1 MQLGVNEVL
10 QLSPDESSAKAA
22 RGLVIPG
29 KWPRLEYDDEA
40 VWGECQGS
48 GSKPYQVQVDK
59 AGPAFKCSCPSRKF
73 PCKHGL
79 ALLLLLA
86 QHGGS
91 FKAATPPQWVTD
103 WLATRRQ
110 RAEKQAEKQE
120 QKKTEA
126 ASAEADPQAA
136 AKREAIRL
144 TRMSNGLD
152 DLARWLGDRLRQGLA
167 TQPTEMAQ
175 WEAMATRMIDAQL
188 PGVAYRLRLIRA
200 AINGGEGWPA
210 RVLAGMGRLQLLI
223 EAFARLDKL
232 PPAVQADVRN
242 ALGLS
247 VDREEVISTG
257 ERISDDWLVEAQ
269 ACDEEGRLW
278 VRRVWLRGQQSGR
291 AALLLDY
298 AHGGRRF
305 EQSWVTGSVLAMS
318 LAYFPGNAPLRAQV
332 VGDQRQG
339 AASSNVSLSFD
350 AALDALSA
358 MTAANPWQSPLPL
371 RVDDGIPVR
380 DESGWSLQSGERRLP
395 LKLREEDGW
404 LLVAESGGAPLSLAG
419 EWDGESLRPLSAWRE
434 GLVWFEETE
443 LT

>member
-10 QLSPDESSAKAA
+10 QLSPDDASAKAA
-22 RGLVIPG
+22 KGLVIPA

-91 FKAATPPQWVTD
+91 FKAAPAPEWVSD

-120 QKKTEA
+120 QKAADA
-126 ASAEADPQAA
+126 ASAEADPQAT
-136 AKREAIRL
+136 AKREATRL
-144 TRMSNGLD
+144 ARMSSGLD

-167 TQPTEMAQ
+167 SMPTELAQ
-175 WEAMATRMIDAQL
+175 WEAMATRMVDAQL
-188 PGVAYRLRLIRA
+188 PGVAYRLRLISA
-200 AINGGEGWPA
+200 AVDKGEGWPA

-223 EAFARLDKL
+223 EAFARIDSL
-232 PPAVQADVRN
+232 PAAVQADVRN

-247 VDREEVISTG
+247 ADRDAVIATG
-257 ERISDDWLVEAQ
+257 ERVSDDWLVEAQ
-269 ACDEEGRLW
+269 ASDEEGRLW

-291 AALLLDY
+291 SALLLDY

-305 EQSWVTGSVLAMS
+305 EQSWVTGTVSAMT
-318 LAYFPGNAPLRAQV
+318 LAYFPGNAPLRALV
-332 VGDQRQG
+332 VGDQSLRPASPQ
-339 AASSNVSLSFD
+339 AALGFD
-350 AALDALSA
+350 AALDALSVMA
-358 MTAANPWQSPLPL
+358 AANPWQSPLPL
-371 RVDDGIPVR
+371 RVDDGVPVR
-380 DESGWSLQSGERRLP
+380 DDAGWGLLLGGQRLP
-395 LKLREEDGW
+395 LKLRDDDGW
-404 LLVAESGGAPLSLAG
+404 QLVAESGGAPLPMSG
-419 EWDGESLRPLSAWRE
+419 EWDGESLRPLSAWRD
-434 GLVWFEETE
+434 GLVWFEEAE
-443 LT
+443 SA

>member
-10 QLSPDESSAKAA
+10 QLSPDDASAKAA
-22 RGLVIPG
+22 KGLVIPA

-91 FKAATPPQWVTD
+91 FKPATPPQWVTE

-120 QKKTEA
+120 QKKA
-126 ASAEADPQAA
+126 DIASAEADPQAA
-136 AKREAIRL
+136 AKREATRL
-144 TRMSNGLD
+144 ARMGSGLD

-167 TQPTEMAQ
+167 TLPTELAQ
-175 WEAMATRMIDAQL
+175 WEAMATRMVDAQL
-188 PGVAYRLRLIRA
+188 PGVAYRLRLICA
-200 AINGGEGWPA
+200 AVDKGEGWPA
-210 RVLAGMGRLQLLI
+210 RVLSGMGRLQLLI
-223 EAFARLDKL
+223 EAFSRLDQL
-232 PPAVQADVRN
+232 PAAVQADVRN
-242 ALGLS
+242 ALGLNM
-247 VDREEVISTG
+247 DRDEVIATG
-257 ERISDDWLVEAQ
+257 ERVSDDWLVEAQ
-269 ACDEEGRLW
+269 ASDEEGRLW

-291 AALLLDY
+291 SALLLDY

-305 EQSWVTGSVLAMS
+305 ERSWVTGTVSAMT
-318 LAYFPGNAPLRAQV
+318 LAYFPGNAPLRALV
-332 VGDQRQG
+332 VGDQSLRP
-339 AASSNVSLSFD
+339 ASAHVPLGFD

-358 MTAANPWQSPLPL
+358 MVAANPWQSPLPL
-371 RVDDGIPVR
+371 RVDDGVPVR
-380 DESGWSLQSGERRLP
+380 DEAGWGLQLGERRLP
-395 LKLREEDGW
+395 LKLREDDGW
-404 LLVAESGGAPLSLAG
+404 QLVAESGGTPLSLAG
-419 EWDGESLRPLSAWRE
+419 EWDGESLRPLSAWRD
-434 GLVWFEETE
+434 GLVWFEEAE
-443 LT
+443 GA